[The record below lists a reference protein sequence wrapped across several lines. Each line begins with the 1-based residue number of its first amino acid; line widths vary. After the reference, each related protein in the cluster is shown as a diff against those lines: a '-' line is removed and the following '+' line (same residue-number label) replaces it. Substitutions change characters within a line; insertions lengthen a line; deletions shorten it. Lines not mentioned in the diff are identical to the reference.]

1 MSQPP
6 WACLPRDRKR
16 EYWILNH
23 IGELRVPRPEEVL
36 SAGYRQQPSAQMDA
50 QYRHYR
56 VSTDRASMDN
66 GMRPILV

>member
-6 WACLPRDRKR
+6 WACLPRDHKR

-23 IGELRVPRPEEVL
+23 IGELRVPRPEDML
-36 SAGYRQQPSAQMDA
+36 RAGHRRLPSAQMDA
-50 QYRHYR
+50 QYRHNR

-66 GMRPILV
+66 STRRILV